1 MINVGI
7 TGLGFMGMIHY
18 LAYGRTRGVRVKAV
32 CETDPTRLAGDWRSI
47 KGNFGPQGKKMD
59 LAGIAKY
66 PTFDELLADST
77 IDLVDVCLPPSQHA
91 DAVVAALKAGKH
103 VFCEKPIALKS
114 ADAQRMVRAA
124 KQTGKM
130 LLIGH
135 VLPFFPEYRYA
146 YRAVASG
153 KYGKVIGGSFKRM
166 ISDPLWMNDFYDPEV
181 CGGPMIDLHIHDAH
195 FIRLICG
202 MPKAVQTI
210 GRMRGDVLELFNSQ
224 FIYDSGSKGNGPM
237 VTASCGAL
245 MQQGRPFTH
254 AFEIYLEK
262 ATLLFDFATIG
273 KNPTMAMPL
282 TVMTNAGRVTQPK
295 LGSGDPVDGFAAE
308 IGEVVKSIRTE
319 TPSALLDGLLAR
331 DALILCHKQTQSAA
345 KGRIIKV

>member
-18 LAYGRTRGVRVKAV
+18 LAYERATGARVKAI
-32 CETDPTRLAGDWRSI
+32 CETDAVRLAGDWRSI
-47 KGNFGPQGKKMD
+47 KGNFGPQGKVMD
-59 LAGIAKY
+59 MAGIAQY
-66 PTFDELLADST
+66 PTFDELLADEK
-77 IDLVDVCLPPSQHA
+77 IDLIDICLPPSQHA

-103 VFCEKPIALKS
+103 VFCEKPIALNPT
-114 ADAQRMVRAA
+114 DAQRMVRTA

-130 LLIGH
+130 LMIGH

-146 YRAVASG
+146 YRTITSG

-166 ISDPLWMNDFYDPEV
+166 ISDPLWMTHFYDAQV

-195 FIRLICG
+195 FIRTICG
-202 MPKAVQTI
+202 MPEAVQTI
-210 GRMRGDVLELFNSQ
+210 GRMHGEVLELFNTQ
-224 FIYDSGSKGNGPM
+224 FIYEQPGPM

-262 ATLLFDFATIG
+262 ATLLFDFTIIG
-273 KNPTMAMPL
+273 KDPKLAIPL
-282 TVMTNAGRVTQPK
+282 TVMTNNGRVSQPK
-295 LGSGDPVDGFAAE
+295 LGSGDPVDSFTAE
-308 IGEVVKSIRTE
+308 IGEVIKSIRSAA
-319 TPSALLDGLLAR
+319 PSALLNGELAR
-331 DALILCHKQTQSAA
+331 DALVLCHKQTQSAVR
-345 KGRIIKV
+345 GRIVKV

>member
-1 MINVGI
+1 MISVGI

-18 LAYGRTRGVRVKAV
+18 LAYGRKNGIQVKAI
-32 CETDPTRLAGDWRSI
+32 CETDPVRLAGDWRSI

-66 PTFDELLADST
+66 PTLDELLEDPT
-77 IDLVDVCLPPSQHA
+77 IDLVDICLPPSQHA

-114 ADAQRMVRAA
+114 ADAQRMVRTA
-124 KQTGKM
+124 KQAGKM

-146 YRAVASG
+146 YRTVKSG

-166 ISDPLWMNDFYDPEV
+166 ISDPLWMGHFYDPDV

-210 GRMRGDVLELFNSQ
+210 GRMRGEVLEIFNSQ
-224 FIYDSGSKGNGPM
+224 FIYDDGPM

-273 KNPTMAMPL
+273 KNPTLAIPL
-282 TVMTNAGRVTQPK
+282 TVMTNTGRVTQPK
-295 LGSGDPVDGFAAE
+295 LGSGDPVDAFANE

-319 TPSALLDGLLAR
+319 TPSGLLDGRLAR
-331 DALILCHKQTQSAA
+331 DALILCHKQTQSATQ
-345 KGRIIKV
+345 GRIMKV

>member
-18 LAYGRTRGVRVKAV
+18 LAYQRTRGASVKAI
-32 CETDPTRLAGDWRSI
+32 CETDPVRLSGDWRSI

-59 LAGIAKY
+59 LKDIAQY
-66 PTFDELLADST
+66 PTFEELLADPA
-77 IDLVDVCLPPSQHA
+77 IDLIDFCLPPSSHA
-91 DAVVAALKAGKH
+91 DAVVDALRAGKH
-103 VFCEKPIALKS
+103 VFCEKPIALKP

-124 KQTGKM
+124 KQAGKM
-130 LLIGH
+130 LMIGH
-135 VLPFFPEYRYA
+135 VLPFFPEYRFA
-146 YRAVASG
+146 YRTVTSG

-166 ISDPLWMNDFYDPEV
+166 ISDPLWMGHFYDPDV

-202 MPKAVQTI
+202 MPNAVQTI
-210 GRMRGDVLELFNSQ
+210 GRMRGEVLELFNSQ
-224 FIYDSGSKGNGPM
+224 FIYDGGPM

-254 AFEIYLEK
+254 AFEIYLEQ

-273 KNPTMAMPL
+273 TNPTLAIPL
-282 TVMTNAGRVTQPK
+282 TVMTNDGRITQPK
-295 LGSGDPVDGFAAE
+295 LGSGDPVDSFAEE
-308 IGEVVKSIRTE
+308 IGEVVKSIRSK
-319 TPSALLDGLLAR
+319 TPSALLNGELAR
-331 DALILCHKQTQSAA
+331 DALLLCHKQTQSAA
-345 KGRIIKV
+345 RGRIVKV

>member
-18 LAYGRTRGVRVKAV
+18 LAYGRKRGISVKAI
-32 CETDPTRLAGDWRSI
+32 CETDPVRLAGDWRSI

-66 PTFDELLADST
+66 SAFDELLDDPT
-77 IDLVDVCLPPSQHA
+77 IDLVDICLPPSQHA

-103 VFCEKPIALKS
+103 VFCEKPIAMKS
-114 ADAQRMVRAA
+114 TDAQRMVRTA

-130 LLIGH
+130 LSIGH
-135 VLPFFPEYRYA
+135 VLPFFPEYRFA
-146 YRAVASG
+146 YRTVASG
-153 KYGKVIGGSFKRM
+153 KYGKVIGCSFKRM
-166 ISDPLWMNDFYDPEV
+166 ISDPLWMGHFYDPDV
-181 CGGPMIDLHIHDAH
+181 CGGPMLDLHIHDAH

-210 GRMRGDVLELFNSQ
+210 GRMRGEVLEIFNSQ
-224 FIYDSGSKGNGPM
+224 FIYDGGSTTDGPM
-237 VTASCGAL
+237 VTATCGAL

-273 KNPTMAMPL
+273 KNPTLAIPL
-282 TVMTNAGRVTQPK
+282 TVMTNNGRVTQPK
-295 LGSGDPVDGFAAE
+295 LGSGDPIDAFAEE
-308 IGEVVKSIRTE
+308 IGEVIKSIRTE
-319 TPSALLDGLLAR
+319 TPSDLLDGQLAR

-345 KGRIIKV
+345 RGRTVKV